1 MDNLTNNTDLN
12 NLIGNFIK
20 VVNTN
25 LEKSINQQD
34 NECDINI
41 SSEKDEGFDKS
52 SDNLTYDEKSNQ
64 FNQTD
69 IISII
74 KSLLVDKNGNSI
86 ANILSD
92 ISKNLEKNN
101 KILESL
107 QTKLIQ

>member
-34 NECDINI
+34 NEYDINI
-41 SSEKDEGFDKS
+41 SSEKDEDFDKS
-52 SDNLTYDEKSNQ
+52 SDNLTENEKLNLI
-64 FNQTD
+64 NQTD
-69 IISII
+69 TISII

-86 ANILSD
+86 ANILSE
-92 ISKNLEKNN
+92 ISKNLETIVQSIDLDTIAIN
-101 KILESL
+101 
-107 QTKLIQ
+107 